1 MRESRSFYGTG
12 LRKSAVARVWLK
24 PGNGVF
30 IVNRKPFDAYASHGR
45 IRATI
50 LSPLKL
56 TGLADGFDMLATV
69 QGGGPFS
76 QADALRH
83 GVAKALL
90 QFNDELRLPL
100 KKAGWLTRDPRVKER
115 KKWGHKR
122 ARRGFQFSK
131 R

>member
-1 MRESRSFYGTG
+1 MQESPSFYGTG
-12 LRKSAVARVWLK
+12 HRKSAVARVWLK
-24 PGNGVF
+24 PGSGNF
-30 IVNRKPFDAYASHGR
+30 TINRKPFDDFASYAR
-45 IRATI
+45 IRDTI

-56 TGLADGFDMLATV
+56 TGLADRLDLTATV

-76 QADALRH
+76 QAEAIRH
-83 GVAKALL
+83 GIAKALL
-90 QFNDELRLPL
+90 QVNDDLRLPL

>member
-1 MRESRSFYGTG
+1 MQESNSFYGTG
-12 LRKSAVARVWLK
+12 HRKSATARVWLK
-24 PGNGVF
+24 PGSGVYV
-30 IVNRKPFDAYASHGR
+30 VNHKPFDTYASYSR
-45 IRATI
+45 IRETI

-56 TGLADGFDMLATV
+56 TGLADGLDMVATV
-69 QGGGPFS
+69 EGGGPFS
-76 QADALRH
+76 QSEALRH
-83 GVAKALL
+83 GIAKALL
-90 QFNDELRLPL
+90 QFNEELRLPL

>member
-1 MRESRSFYGTG
+1 MQETQSFYGTG
-12 LRKSAVARVWLK
+12 HRKSAIARVWLK
-24 PGNGVF
+24 PGKGAST
-30 IVNRKPFDAYASHGR
+30 INRRSLESYAPYPR
-45 IRATI
+45 VKDTI

-56 TGLADGFDMLATV
+56 TGLADAFDLMATV
-69 QGGGPFS
+69 QGGGTFS

-83 GVAKALL
+83 GIAKALL
-90 QFNDELRLPL
+90 GFSEDLRLPL

>member
-1 MRESRSFYGTG
+1 MQEAQSFYGTG
-12 LRKSAVARVWLK
+12 HRKSATARVWLR
-24 PGNGVF
+24 PGSGTF
-30 IVNRKPFDAYASHGR
+30 TINRKPLDRYACYGR
-45 IRATI
+45 IKDTI

-56 TGLADGFDMLATV
+56 TGLLDGFDLMATV
-69 QGGGPFS
+69 DGGGSFS
-76 QADALRH
+76 QGEAIRH
-83 GVAKALL
+83 GIAKALL
-90 QFNDELRLPL
+90 EFNEELRLPL

>member
-1 MRESRSFYGTG
+1 MQESQHFYGTG
-12 LRKSAVARVWLK
+12 RRKSAVARVWLK
-24 PGNGVF
+24 PGSGNF
-30 IVNRKPFDAYASHGR
+30 TINRQPFDDYASHGR
-45 IRATI
+45 IRETI

-56 TGLADGFDMLATV
+56 TGLTDGLDLFATV
-69 QGGGPFS
+69 QGGGSFS

-83 GVAKALL
+83 GIAKALL
-90 QFNDELRLPL
+90 EVNDEFRLPL